1 MMTKKLQRRVEE
13 KLIET
18 LEEDYMRESPKS
30 KQWRTYTTIYEHKV
44 ERSSNIDTMITH
56 KTEIVDKATGKTT
69 ITTTITNTL
78 PKTIIT
84 SNVKPYR

>member
-1 MMTKKLQRRVEE
+1 MEE
-13 KLIET
+13 KDSRPIET
-18 LEEDYMRESPKS
+18 LEEDYMSESPKS

-56 KTEIVDKATGKTT
+56 KTEIVDEATSKTT

-78 PKTIIT
+78 PNTITTSIT
-84 SNVKPYR
+84 KPYR